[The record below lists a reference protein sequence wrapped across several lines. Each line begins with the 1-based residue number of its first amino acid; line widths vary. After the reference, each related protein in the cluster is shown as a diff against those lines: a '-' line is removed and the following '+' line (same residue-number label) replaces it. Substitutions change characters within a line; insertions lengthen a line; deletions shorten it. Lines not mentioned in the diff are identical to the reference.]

1 MSLPYTVEYDDVTLA
16 GAPSLIVCQ
25 NFGDRVVLF
34 VTQLPTFGTLV
45 EAHSNLHLDGTE
57 SASVRILLGDSDS
70 DIPSLCARVILEC
83 MRAGGVA
90 KPLLLG
96 LGLHPEYTSA
106 ETVRELV
113 GALKGRQPWAPIK
126 P

>member
-70 DIPSLCARVILEC
+70 DIPSLCARVMLEC
-83 MRAGGVA
+83 MRAGRSPWERPGDQIWLSRQCQHLA
-90 KPLLLG
+90 RGYCLRIASWKPFCG
-96 LGLHPEYTSA
+96 
-106 ETVRELV
+106 
-113 GALKGRQPWAPIK
+113 
-126 P
+126 